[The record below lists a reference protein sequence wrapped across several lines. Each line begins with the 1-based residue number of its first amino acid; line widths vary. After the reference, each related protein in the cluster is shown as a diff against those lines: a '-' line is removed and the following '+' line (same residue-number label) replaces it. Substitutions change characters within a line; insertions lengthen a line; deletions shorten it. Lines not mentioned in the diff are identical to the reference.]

1 MDGYSSFF
9 SVNKTKYDKQVAT
22 VVRVALTAFNK
33 SSIDNLMMQK
43 AVADRTPIGATVSLE
58 TFS

>member
-9 SVNKTKYDKQVAT
+9 SVNKMKCDKQVAT
-22 VVRVALTAFNK
+22 VVGVALTVFNK

-43 AVADRTPIGATVSLE
+43 AVADRIHTLVVLQL
-58 TFS
+58 